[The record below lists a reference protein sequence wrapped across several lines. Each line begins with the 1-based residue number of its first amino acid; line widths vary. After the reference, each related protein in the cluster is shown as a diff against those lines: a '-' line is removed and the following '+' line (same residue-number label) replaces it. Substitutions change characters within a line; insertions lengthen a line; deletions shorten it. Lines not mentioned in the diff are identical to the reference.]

1 MPAKVSVFLCSTY
14 NDLVEERQRVL
25 EAIRRLQLQHE
36 SMEYFGARPDQP
48 MATCLAEVARSN
60 VLVVIIG
67 YRYGSLVPGKQI
79 SFSEAEYQ
87 EGRRLRKPCLVYMR
101 DDIVPILPKDFE
113 TNPDKL
119 RLLGNF
125 KDVLNT
131 RHTVAKFRGPDD
143 LAERVEADFEKCSG

>member
-14 NDLVEERQRVL
+14 SDLVEERQGVL
-25 EAIRRLQLQHE
+25 EAIRQVQLQHE

-48 MATCLAEVARSN
+48 METCLAEVARSN

-87 EGRRLRKPCLVYMR
+87 EGRRLGKPCLVYMR
-101 DDIVPILPKDFE
+101 DDVVPI
-113 TNPDKL
+113 
-119 RLLGNF
+119 
-125 KDVLNT
+125 
-131 RHTVAKFRGPDD
+131 
-143 LAERVEADFEKCSG
+143 